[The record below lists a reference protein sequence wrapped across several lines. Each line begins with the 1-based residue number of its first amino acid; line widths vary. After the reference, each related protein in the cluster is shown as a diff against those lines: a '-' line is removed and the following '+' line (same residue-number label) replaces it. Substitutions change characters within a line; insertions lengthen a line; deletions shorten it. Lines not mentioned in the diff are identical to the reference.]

1 MYDMAENNA
10 KENVIDMLENLN
22 NDIMIVRYVL
32 RDNEDKPQLRV
43 NETSKALLT

>member
-22 NDIMIVRYVL
+22 NNIMRVRYVL
-32 RDNEDKPQLRV
+32 QDNEDKP
-43 NETSKALLT
+43 

>member
-22 NDIMIVRYVL
+22 NDIMRVRYVL
-32 RDNEDKPQLRV
+32 QDNEDKP
-43 NETSKALLT
+43 